1 MLTLVLLPGMD
12 GTGLLFE
19 GFVSALGRELEVRVI
34 AYPSTGALGYAELE
48 SHVREALPTR
58 GEYVV
63 LGESFSGPIAI
74 SIAAPRPAGLVGVI
88 LCASFVSNPRPR
100 FAPCRHVIGLL
111 PISATPLAVLN
122 AALLGRFTTPLLRS
136 ELAKAMA
143 QVSSDALRARL
154 QAVLSVDVSAH
165 LKTIDVPVLYLLAKY
180 DRVVPLDALEHL
192 IRLHPATQVEPIEAP
207 HFLLQA
213 APTAAATAV
222 RGFLA
227 SLPKPSARIPDPRP
241 SHRLRDDDLPAKLPK
256 QGV

>member
-1 MLTLVLLPGMD
+1 MARDCCSRVLYRHWVGNLR
-12 GTGLLFE
+12 FE
-19 GFVSALGRELEVRVI
+19 S
-34 AYPSTGALGYAELE
+34 S
-48 SHVREALPTR
+48 PTR
-58 GEYVV
+58 APARLATRNWKVMCAKRYPRVV
-63 LGESFSGPIAI
+63 NMSCWVNPSRDPSRFPSRR
-74 SIAAPRPAGLVGVI
+74 PRPAGLVGVI

-111 PISATPLAVLN
+111 PITATPLAVLN

>member
-111 PISATPLAVLN
+111 PITATPLAVLN

>member
-19 GFVSALGRELEVRVI
+19 DFASALGRDIEVRVI
-34 AYPSTGALGYAELE
+34 AYPRTGALGYAELE
-48 SHVREALPTR
+48 SHAREALPTR

-74 SIAAPRPAGLVGVI
+74 SIAASRPAGLVGVI

-100 FAPCRHVIGLL
+100 MATFRHFIGLL
-111 PISATPLAVLN
+111 PVKATPLAILT
-122 AALLGRFTTPLLRS
+122 AALLGRFTTSPLRS
-136 ELAKAMA
+136 ALAKAMT

-165 LKTIDVPVLYLLAKY
+165 LKTIDVPVLYLLAKH
-180 DRVVPLDALEHL
+180 DRVVPRDALEHL
-192 IRLHPATQVEPIEAP
+192 VRLHPATQVEPIEAP

-213 APTAAATAV
+213 APTEAATAV
-222 RGFLA
+222 HRFLP
-227 SLPKPSARIPDPRP
+227 SLPKPCADT
-241 SHRLRDDDLPAKLPK
+241 
-256 QGV
+256 